1 MAKKFVD
8 LKTTTGARVMLNL
21 DCTAY
26 VSATHGTNMADGVD
40 IVLMTLNEEGAKQVA
55 VPASQV
61 EKLLKSIAALGQQ
74 FVKVTAIGGGELY
87 LNTAFVSSIEPL
99 HGADFSDGAN
109 VHTLGLSLPVSSSSA
124 IELMN
129 LVV

>member
-8 LKTTTGARVMLNL
+8 LKTTDGARAMLNL

-26 VSATHGTNMADGVD
+26 VGATHGTNMADGVD
-40 IVLMTLNEEGAKQVA
+40 IVLMTLSEEGAKKITI
-55 VPASQV
+55 PASQV
-61 EKLLKSIAALGQQ
+61 DKLLKAIDALGQQ
-74 FVKVTAIGGGELY
+74 FVKVTVIGGGELY
-87 LNTAFVSSIEPL
+87 LNTSYVSSIEPL

-109 VHTLGLSLPVSSSSA
+109 VHTLGLGFPVSSSSA